1 MKIVVTGKGGAGKTT
16 IAAIIARTLARRG
29 SEVVA
34 VDADP
39 NPNLGIGLGLGAE
52 DTARLEAIVNV
63 VLRAKAAHSHDHSHE
78 DGHDHD
84 HDQRACDPPAEQ
96 TAEEL
101 VESLSVV
108 APDGVRLVQTG
119 LIERP
124 AEGCLCCGSHGTT
137 RRILGEVPADGRT
150 VVADLEAGV
159 NDLIWAYPKPGDVV
173 LVVSEPYVKSIEVA
187 RRALQVARDVG
198 VQHALLVV
206 NRVQGPEDLTEVA
219 QLIPDVDLVAVPED
233 PAVQQAD
240 RDGIAPLDAAPDSPA
255 VTAVAALASQLLA
268 LEAIPAVGR

>member
-16 IAAIIARTLARRG
+16 VAAILARTLARRG
-29 SEVVA
+29 REVVA

-39 NPNLGIGLGLGAE
+39 NPNLGIALGLGAE

-63 VLRAKAAHSHDHSHE
+63 VLREKADHSHDHSH
-78 DGHDHD
+78 DPAHDR
-84 HDQRACDPPAEQ
+84 RACDPPAEQ

-108 APDGVRLVQTG
+108 APDAVRLVQTG

-124 AEGCLCCGSHGTT
+124 AQGCLCCGSHGTT
-137 RRILGEVPADGRT
+137 RRILNEVPADGRT

-173 LVVSEPYVKSIEVA
+173 LVV
-187 RRALQVARDVG
+187 
-198 VQHALLVV
+198 
-206 NRVQGPEDLTEVA
+206 T
-219 QLIPDVDLVAVPED
+219 
-233 PAVQQAD
+233 D
-240 RDGIAPLDAAPDSPA
+240 RL
-255 VTAVAALASQLLA
+255 
-268 LEAIPAVGR
+268 

>member
-16 IAAIIARTLARRG
+16 IAATLARTLARGG

-39 NPNLGIGLGLGAE
+39 NPNLGIALGLGAE

-63 VLRAKAAHSHDHSHE
+63 VLRAKAAHSHDHSG

-84 HDQRACDPPAEQ
+84 DDRQACDPPAEQ

-101 VESLSVV
+101 LESLSVV

-137 RRILGEVPADGRT
+137 RRILNEVPVDGRT

-159 NDLIWAYPKPGDVV
+159 NDLIWAYPKPEDVV
-173 LVVSEPYVKSIEVA
+173 LVVTEPYVKSIEVA

-198 VQHALLVV
+198 VQRILLVV
-206 NRVQGPEDLTEVA
+206 NRVESPDDVAEVA
-219 QLIPDVDLVAVPED
+219 HVIPDVDLVEVPED

-240 RDGIAPLDAAPDSPA
+240 RDGIAALDASPDSPA
-255 VTAVAALASQLLA
+255 VTAVAALASRLLS
-268 LEAIPAVGR
+268 LEPIPAVRR